1 MSLRLARQSIHWSS
15 SPLIFK
21 SPLLP
26 WSNKYPKNHSLS
38 LPLSQLTTMGKRSAI
53 HSESNPKLPPEEPT
67 SQPENPSSSSKI
79 PLPPQKIRKLSPK
92 NKKSQQPEP
101 EPEPQPQVPNS
112 EDTSIT
118 KPSDPTPSEAPNTLL
133 PIISVNP
140 LTIEGEIDLALNH
153 LRSSDPLLTSLIDLH
168 RRPSFESEPSPPF
181 LSLTKSILY
190 QQLAPNA
197 AKAIYKRFVSLC
209 GSESEVVPDNVLAL
223 DAAELRKIGIS
234 GRKATYLHDLANKYK
249 DGVLSDSSILE
260 MNDESLVTKLTL
272 VKGIG
277 VWSVHMYMIFSLH
290 KPDVL
295 PVGDLGVRKGVQR
308 LYGLKELPLPLQM
321 EEICEKWKPYRSV
334 GSWYMWRLMEA
345 KGDVDSA

>member
-1 MSLRLARQSIHWSS
+1 ML
-15 SPLIFK
+15 F
-21 SPLLP
+21 
-26 WSNKYPKNHSLS
+26 
-38 LPLSQLTTMGKRSAI
+38 RS
-53 HSESNPKLPPEEPT
+53 
-67 SQPENPSSSSKI
+67 
-79 PLPPQKIRKLSPK
+79 
-92 NKKSQQPEP
+92 
-101 EPEPQPQVPNS
+101 
-112 EDTSIT
+112 
-118 KPSDPTPSEAPNTLL
+118 
-133 PIISVNP
+133 
-140 LTIEGEIDLALNH
+140 
-153 LRSSDPLLTSLIDLH
+153 
-168 RRPSFESEPSPPF
+168 
-181 LSLTKSILY
+181 
-190 QQLAPNA
+190 
-197 AKAIYKRFVSLC
+197 RFVSLC

-277 VWSVHMYMIFSLH
+277 VWSVHMFMIFSLH

-345 KGDVDSA
+345 KGVVDSV